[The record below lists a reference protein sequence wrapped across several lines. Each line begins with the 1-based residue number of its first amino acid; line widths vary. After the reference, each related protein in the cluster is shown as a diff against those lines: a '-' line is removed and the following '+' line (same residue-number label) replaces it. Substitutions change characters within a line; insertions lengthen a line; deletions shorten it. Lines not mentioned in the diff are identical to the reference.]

1 MPEESDP
8 PISDLSEKVAAARTL
23 SAGPTRAEFVR
34 WSSIAELLRERA
46 ASSPNA
52 PFLAFHGEAGFEG
65 NWTFAEFEQEASQV
79 ASLLCGQL
87 GIRTGDRVAT
97 LAYNDPRTVLVY
109 FGAWLAGATVVP
121 VNTGET
127 DDRLAFILRNAEAKA
142 VFAMPDQLA
151 RLEALRNQLPKLRH
165 VVAAGPPEGNATFD
179 LRFEDELANTKRLR
193 ELPSSNLDSECL
205 IVYTSGTTGPP
216 KGVVLDQG
224 NLLCDGQAISD
235 WHRFGP
241 SDRAMCVLPIHHVN
255 GTVVTLVTP
264 LAHGGSVVLNRRLR
278 VGTFWK
284 TLAEERCT
292 WVSVVPTVLAFLSEK
307 AEDLARYDLSRF
319 RHFICG
325 AGPLTVEVARRFHE
339 TFGKRV
345 VHGYGLSETTCYSCF
360 LPADLPEESYRHWMF
375 ECGFP
380 SIGCPVS
387 ANEMAIHDSE
397 GRPRGE
403 DERGEI
409 VIRGVN
415 VMKGYFRRP
424 DANEEAFKHGWFRS
438 GDEGFRRKM
447 PDGQDAYFITGRLKE
462 LIIRGGINISPFDV
476 DEVLNAIPGVKAAMA
491 VGFENDFYGEEI
503 GAYVQRE
510 VGLDVSAETILA
522 ACREKLGF
530 ARSPKVVV
538 FGEEFPVTST
548 GKYQRNRLKPLF
560 AEWRGTQFRE

>member
-1 MPEESDP
+1 M
-8 PISDLSEKVAAARTL
+8 AA
-23 SAGPTRAEFVR
+23 
-34 WSSIAELLRERA
+34 LLRDR
-46 ASSPNA
+46 
-52 PFLAFHGEAGFEG
+52 
-65 NWTFAEFEQEASQV
+65 
-79 ASLLCGQL
+79 L
-87 GIRTGDRVAT
+87 GLRPGDRVAT
-97 LAYNDPRTVLVY
+97 LMHNDPRTVLVY
-109 FGAWLAGATVVP
+109 FGAWLLGATVVP
-121 VNTGET
+121 INAGET
-127 DDRLAFILRNAEAKA
+127 DERVAYILENAEAKA
-142 VFAMPDQLA
+142 LFAMPDQA
-151 RLEALRNQLPKLRH
+151 VRAASLRPKLPLLAS
-165 VVAAGPPEGNATFD
+165 VAIAGKEGDVPDGAIW
-179 LRFEDELANTKRLR
+179 LEDELARCEPAQ
-193 ELPSSNLDSECL
+193 ELPEVSLDTECL
-205 IVYTSGTTGPP
+205 IVYTSGTTGAP

-224 NLLCDGQAISD
+224 NLLCDGQTISD

-241 SDRAMCVLPIHHVN
+241 GDRAMCVLPIHHVN

-264 LAHGGSVVLNRRLR
+264 LVHGGSVVLNRRFSASS
-278 VGTFWK
+278 FWK
-284 TLAEERCT
+284 TLADQKCT

-307 AEDLARYDLSRF
+307 AEDLSRYDLSRF

-360 LPADLPEESYRHWMF
+360 LPPDLCENEYRHWMF

-387 ANEMAIHDSE
+387 ANEMAIHDAS
-397 GRPRGE
+397 GKVLGE

-415 VMKGYFRRP
+415 VMKGYYLRP
-424 DANEEAFKHGWFRS
+424 EANAEAFAHGWFRS

-447 PDGQDAYFITGRLKE
+447 PDGKDAYFITGRLKE

-476 DEVLNAIPGVKAAMA
+476 DEVLNALPGVKAAMA

-510 VGLDVSAETILA
+510 AGSSVTDGVILA
-522 ACREKLGF
+522 ACREALGF
-530 ARSPKVVV
+530 ARAPKVVV